1 MTSCMGLLFFV
12 ITPKFF
18 LSNSAYSISA
28 YMYILRYRKKI
39 SGECCNVQVAF
50 KQRRTVLTD
59 VLMYILY
66 FLSDPRDRDRIRATF
81 PQASSAPE
89 SFPPP
94 PFPLC
99 RALAAKSRAPAPAAS
114 PVATLLPAGCCIS
127 PSMAFPPS
135 PLLPSSSYSSFFSRP
150 NSHPSPPARTPFPAA
165 SPSPL

>member
-1 MTSCMGLLFFV
+1 MCRLPLNKEGQYLQMYSCISYTSFLTPETETESEPLF
-12 ITPKFF
+12 PKP
-18 LSNSAYSISA
+18 L
-28 YMYILRYRKKI
+28 
-39 SGECCNVQVAF
+39 
-50 KQRRTVLTD
+50 
-59 VLMYILY
+59 
-66 FLSDPRDRDRIRATF
+66 PRQN
-81 PQASSAPE
+81 P
-89 SFPPP
+89 PPP

-99 RALAAKSRAPAPAAS
+99 RALAAESRAPAPAAS